1 MKSLEEAAQ
10 GYLAEAV
17 TEVKIAGRQ
26 AVPRDELYK
35 LALSKAPHMRGKP
48 MRKMPEHIERQIEVG
63 ISNGLLKLAECGK
76 KLWVCKKREMKTAT
90 AENGFARAADLPSG
104 VLAHVCSFSSNQ
116 HTLAAWDASSRLL
129 SDQLPWR
136 TLALSHF
143 PSLRLLDAAEDV
155 VGHRAWREIYW
166 RNMRMIRRRSGRPR
180 ERAPLLSEYVFTFE
194 IWKSDPRESLEGNLI
209 ECGTWSPE
217 SGGGINAYYS
227 DMNEIIYNGAYL
239 LVSLDSL
246 STLAIASLRDGRSWF
261 RSVVAKRGSM
271 ETFLLY
277 DGVFFLNARGVHEL
291 EESSSIDLIAGSSR
305 YVHIHWNRRAPVIA
319 SVGLEDFEK
328 DPGAGPSLSLELLWR
343 DNADG
348 EMPMELSHFEQF
360 LAYRADWS

>member
-1 MKSLEEAAQ
+1 
-10 GYLAEAV
+10 
-17 TEVKIAGRQ
+17 
-26 AVPRDELYK
+26 
-35 LALSKAPHMRGKP
+35 

-63 ISNGLLKLAECGK
+63 ISNGLLTECGK

-246 STLAIASLRDGRSWF
+246 STLAVASLRDGRSWF

-277 DGVFFLNARGVHEL
+277 DGVFFLNARGIHEL

-305 YVHIHWNRRAPVIA
+305 YVPIHWNRKAPVIA
-319 SVGLEDFEK
+319 SVGLEDFE
-328 DPGAGPSLSLELLWR
+328 PGAGPSLSLELLWQ